1 MTLPSD
7 SVTLHSQR
15 QCDVLCNRK
24 SEIRQEPQTKALL
37 YLMQICVY
45 IYESCCADIGYQE
58 GKNAISHSPCS
69 VSAVTNEQQFTL
81 GKSESTPSAF
91 WFIFWLFRRNRVA
104 ETPKLELK
112 SEVEAKNLFLNPYRH
127 SAFIL
132 RGQQQDNSWPV
143 NPTTSN
149 LQQTDAHLGI
159 DPARAEKRD
168 YPERRSHYKDL
179 QLSSFFLFLI
189 IPLRGNLW
197 GIGESGN
204 ETSGR

>member
-81 GKSESTPSAF
+81 WENLNQHHLHFGLYFDCLGGTE
-91 WFIFWLFRRNRVA
+91 WQ
-104 ETPKLELK
+104 KLQNW
-112 SEVEAKNLFLNPYRH
+112 S
-127 SAFIL
+127 
-132 RGQQQDNSWPV
+132 
-143 NPTTSN
+143 
-149 LQQTDAHLGI
+149 
-159 DPARAEKRD
+159 
-168 YPERRSHYKDL
+168 
-179 QLSSFFLFLI
+179 
-189 IPLRGNLW
+189 
-197 GIGESGN
+197 
-204 ETSGR
+204 